1 MAINLSIKNVPDTV
15 ADALRARA
23 EQNHRSLQGELM
35 AILERSVS
43 DPVATPAVGARA
55 DVTRAAPAQNTPGLA
70 APKLSIDEV
79 AARAAKL
86 FPKGTSNSAD
96 FIRAMRDGRYGEEW
110 TKSGQHGAPD

>member
-43 DPVATPAVGARA
+43 ELATETAAVR
-55 DVTRAAPAQNTPGLA
+55 TAAVRTASAQSPTGPA

-86 FPKGTSNSAD
+86 FPKGTPNSAD
-96 FIRAMRDGRYGEEW
+96 FIRAMRDGRYGEAW
-110 TKSGQHGAPD
+110 AKTGRHDAAD